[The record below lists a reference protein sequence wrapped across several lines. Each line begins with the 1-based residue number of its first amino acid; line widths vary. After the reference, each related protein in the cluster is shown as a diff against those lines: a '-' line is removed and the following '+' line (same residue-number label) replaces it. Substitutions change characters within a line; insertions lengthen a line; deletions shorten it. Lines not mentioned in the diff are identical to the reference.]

1 MKSIIFIIT
10 GLIIAIM
17 LMLAYINLLRKLNK
31 SKDKIIMDMKIRYEM
46 KKDEKL
52 SNLNKKI
59 IRNNKLWRIKL

>member
-52 SNLNKKI
+52 SNLNKK
-59 IRNNKLWRIKL
+59 L

>member
-52 SNLNKKI
+52 SNLNKK
-59 IRNNKLWRIKL
+59 NYKK